1 MYISII
7 NIIKGI
13 HKVLEA
19 NKDQIDRV
27 IKYYRSTDEL
37 HIFDG
42 LRKTLPMS
50 AYPSLELEPA
60 SASTEWTTTSA
71 QTGEY
76 SVDCYLTIKNS
87 NEELNAEYVS
97 EVTRVILK
105 ILNYPDNMSFV
116 IPNEYYPNEQD
127 PEHPY
132 PVHIQFANVPS
143 VTYSQARDGSISV
156 VQFTWTGRI
165 LEYFKYNGDGPHE
178 ITWKHDILP
187 GEENPYQQNS
197 SN

>member
-1 MYISII
+1 MYISPI

-13 HKVLEA
+13 HGVLQA
-19 NKDQIDRV
+19 NRTQIDRV

-42 LRKTLPMS
+42 LRKTLPES

-60 SASTEWTTTSA
+60 SASIEWTHTSA

-76 SVDCYLTIKNS
+76 NIDCYLTIKNS

-97 EVTRVILK
+97 EVSRVILK

-116 IPNEYYPNEQD
+116 IPNEYYPNKDD
-127 PEHPY
+127 PEHPFPIY
-132 PVHIQFANVPS
+132 IQFANVQN
-143 VTYSQARDGSISV
+143 VTYKSTSDGAITV
-156 VQFTWTGRI
+156 VQFTWTGRV
-165 LEYFKYNGDGPHE
+165 LEYFEYNGDGPHE

-187 GEENPYQQNS
+187 GEENSTIN
-197 SN
+197 

>member
-1 MYISII
+1 MYISPI

-13 HKVLEA
+13 HGVLQA
-19 NKDQIDRV
+19 NKTQIDRV

-42 LRKTLPMS
+42 LRKTLPES

-60 SASTEWTTTSA
+60 SASIEWTHTSA

-76 SVDCYLTIKNS
+76 NIDCYLTIKNS

-97 EVTRVILK
+97 EVSRVILK

-116 IPNEYYPNEQD
+116 IPNEYYPNGND
-127 PEHPY
+127 PEHPF
-132 PVHIQFANVPS
+132 PIHIQFANVQN
-143 VTYSQARDGSISV
+143 VTYKSTSDGAITV
-156 VQFTWTGRI
+156 VQFTWTGRV
-165 LEYFKYNGDGPHE
+165 LEYFEYNGDGPHE

-187 GEENPYQQNS
+187 GEENSTIN
-197 SN
+197 